1 MTLTIGQ
8 IFSNLFRPVEPQP
21 RDEVQ
26 LIEGGP
32 NAKFLAQRPKDWR
45 EGTISS
51 GGDWVA
57 EVKLDGIRCLHI
69 DGRLVTL
76 EGQPMNC
83 ARHCLPALREL
94 EALFGAGPL
103 FFDAEY
109 VEEEGF
115 EATQRAYQKGE
126 GQGVL
131 WLFDAVPIEQWRND
145 TCPATYKQRHA
156 QLMANHLAAPSP
168 WVGALKAFPVANEQA
183 AKDLFGRVRSEHHEG
198 IVLKRADSLYRR
210 DRTDDWYRMKPYD
223 TEDMRLVDIEGS
235 DERGARRLV
244 CRDPLSPKPVILTAG
259 FAAERHLIWTN
270 RDLYLGDDDVPGI
283 LVEVA
288 HCGRTLYGA
297 PRHARFSKLRQDK
310 LPPLTKKD
318 A

>member
-1 MTLTIGQ
+1 MMQIGQ
-8 IFSNLFRPVEPQP
+8 IFSNLFRPVEAPP
-21 RDEVQ
+21 RDVVQ

-32 NAKFLAQRPKDWR
+32 NADHLAQRPKDWR
-45 EGTISS
+45 EGSIT
-51 GGDWVA
+51 GDDWIA
-57 EVKLDGIRCLHI
+57 QIKLDGIRCLYI

-83 ARHCLPALREL
+83 ARHCLPHLKQIEQ
-94 EALFGAGPL
+94 LFGAGPM

-131 WLFDAVPIEQWRND
+131 WLFDAVPIEEWRNNS
-145 TCPATYKQRHA
+145 CPATWRQRHA
-156 QLMANHLAAPSP
+156 QLMANHLEAPSP
-168 WVGALKAFPVANEQA
+168 WVGALKGFPVKDEA
-183 AKDLFGRVRSEHHEG
+183 AARDLFETAREYHHEG
-198 IVLKRADSLYRR
+198 IVLKRAGSLYRR
-210 DRTDDWYRMKPYD
+210 ARNDDWLRMKPYD
-223 TEDMRLVDIEGS
+223 TEDMRLVDIEG
-235 DERGARRLV
+235 DEKRGARRLV
-244 CRDPLSPKPVILTAG
+244 CRDPMSTRPVILTAG

-270 RDLYLGDDDVPGI
+270 RDLFLGNEETPGI

-288 HCGRTLYGA
+288 HCGRTIHGA

-310 LPPLTKKD
+310 LPPLTEQE